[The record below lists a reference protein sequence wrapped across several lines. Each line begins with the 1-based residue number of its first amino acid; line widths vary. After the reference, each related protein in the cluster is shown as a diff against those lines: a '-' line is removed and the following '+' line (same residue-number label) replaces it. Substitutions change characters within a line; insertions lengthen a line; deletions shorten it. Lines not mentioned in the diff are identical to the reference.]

1 MRNYLH
7 FNSVRCHAL
16 CDVTGAIAPCSLWG
30 TERGRGGGGGGAVA
44 PDRVRGDAGSALE
57 PRGAAAG
64 VKGGWRYDEGA

>member
-30 TERGRGGGGGGAVA
+30 TERGLGGGDAVA

-57 PRGAAAG
+57 LRGAAAG
-64 VKGGWRYDEGA
+64 VEGGWRHEEGA